1 MAPIQVAPLFS
12 LAAPDDVEEETS
24 DVALL
29 HRISVE
35 LIGEQDLGELYS
47 KIVAAAVTITQ
58 SQFGTMQRL
67 CPPGDPSG
75 HGGELQLLAHCNL
88 PPEALEFWRW
98 VSPAAHS
105 SCTMALRFVACRVS
119 IVSVI
124 SAKRLRMD
132 FLTAGEMI
140 AIEASRVFRR
150 LFGLTQAA
158 ISRVSRAA

>member
-12 LAAPDDVEEETS
+12 LASPDDVEEETS

-47 KIVAAAVTITQ
+47 KIVAAAVAITQ

-75 HGGELQLLAHCNL
+75 HGGELQLLAHHTEQKIDRLLGQPVYLL
-88 PPEALEFWRW
+88 P
-98 VSPAAHS
+98 
-105 SCTMALRFVACRVS
+105 CTL
-119 IVSVI
+119 
-124 SAKRLRMD
+124 
-132 FLTAGEMI
+132 
-140 AIEASRVFRR
+140 
-150 LFGLTQAA
+150 
-158 ISRVSRAA
+158 